1 MTAEE
6 NIFCSTTKEIKIK
19 NKKCQVKGVMTIL
32 ETFQRNYREVVAHFL
47 AMCEIFHVFE
57 NVKGAR

>member
-19 NKKCQVKGVMTIL
+19 NKKCQVKGIMTIL

-47 AMCEIFHVFE
+47 AMCEIFHVL
-57 NVKGAR
+57 